1 MPTSGDRPLDQ
12 LLKLLDRKASVAND
26 TGHCVFVDWIITRY
40 GNDSSSVSHDDMFAL
55 VGDFETSFL
64 QSANRSKVIDT
75 GKLGHD

>member
-1 MPTSGDRPLDQ
+1 MLEQ
-12 LLKLLDRKASVAND
+12 LLELLDREASVSND
-26 TGHCVFVDWIITRY
+26 STHCVFVDWIISRY
-40 GNDSSSVSHDDMFAL
+40 CDDSSSVSHDDMFAL